1 MTRIMP
7 FVALAALLCI
17 SIPAAMAAQSFNQCV
32 DAYFDMTDFIRTQAW
47 GREWVTEPARR
58 QEVLE
63 VVTRQFVDFDRELQ
77 MAILDQPNRWTELQE
92 DWARLDDGQ
101 KGELVGRW
109 RTELLLPTSL
119 CLSSAKR
126 APYISEMGFISAFF
140 PADWR
145 TTQLETGSNSLIAA
159 GPAGSDADWG
169 TITDASRCPDGALF
183 IGGTRDGRMQD
194 IESLVDG
201 AKLGVR
207 LFIAQRLPD
216 FEQKLELDLGAAGL
230 VVMQGQRPN
239 EDDEFCFWM
248 AAALLDERTYLV
260 SVFGTH
266 VATAPEVVPHL
277 FEVLWS
283 AEIIDQATGE
293 ARSMQTELLGVAMT
307 NDAWTVEPQQNG

>member
-7 FVALAALLCI
+7 FVVLAALLCI
-17 SIPAAMAAQSFNQCV
+17 VVPAAMAGQSFNQSV
-32 DAYFDMTDFIRTQAW
+32 DAYFDMTDFIRTQTW

-63 VVTRQFVDFDRELQ
+63 VVTRRFVDFDQELQ
-77 MAILDQPNRWTELQE
+77 MAVLEQPSRWAKLQE
-92 DWARLDDGQ
+92 DWARLEDAGRA
-101 KGELVGRW
+101 GLVEQW
-109 RTELLLPTSL
+109 RAELLLPTSL

-126 APYISEMGFISAFF
+126 TPYISELGFISAFF
-140 PADWR
+140 PADWH
-145 TTQLETGSNSLIAA
+145 TTQIQTDSNSLIAT
-159 GPAGSDADWG
+159 GPAGSNADWG

-207 LFIAQRLPD
+207 LFITQRLPD

-239 EDDEFCFWM
+239 EEDEYCFWM

-266 VATAPEVVPHL
+266 AATAPEIVAHL

-283 AEIIDQATGE
+283 AEIIDQVTGE
-293 ARSMQTELLGVAMT
+293 SRSMQTELLRAAMT
-307 NDAWTVEPQQNG
+307 NEAWAAGQEHDG